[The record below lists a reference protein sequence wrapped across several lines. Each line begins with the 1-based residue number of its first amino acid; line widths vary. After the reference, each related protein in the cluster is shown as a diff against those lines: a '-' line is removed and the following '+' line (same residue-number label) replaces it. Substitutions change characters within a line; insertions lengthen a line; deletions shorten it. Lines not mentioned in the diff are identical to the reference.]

1 MIKWIK
7 NIFRRKTILDDLS
20 IVLVDKIGC
29 GWYNLHSN
37 NGVIYE
43 FHYDED
49 GSIHIYHDGDIVFSS
64 DDHSEAFS
72 LYVTIYT
79 LPGIHK

>member
-1 MIKWIK
+1 MIKKIK
-7 NIFRRKTILDDLS
+7 NLFHRKTILDDLS

-37 NGVIYE
+37 SGVIYE

-49 GSIHIYHDGDIVFSS
+49 GSICIYHNGDIVFSI
-64 DDHSEAFS
+64 DDSSEAFS
-72 LYVTIYT
+72 LYVTMNS